1 MRARRIGLSVED
13 AGWSFIGCCRTRRR
27 GRSVDDAADLADSLL
42 WMGRERFSCRARRLW
57 SAGGAPEDDSADVCL
72 RDANCLPDVD
82 AGRDEDVDVGRDE
95 DVDLARA
102 DAGCKLADVVVDD
115 TPRRASAAICCSFF
129 SCFSKARI
137 RSWSDTL

>member
-57 SAGGAPEDDSADVCL
+57 SAGGAPEDESADVCL

-95 DVDLARA
+95 DVDLACA
-102 DAGCKLADVVVDD
+102 DAGCKCKLAC
-115 TPRRASAAICCSFF
+115 RRRHTSPSERGDLLLLLF
-129 SCFSKARI
+129 
-137 RSWSDTL
+137 LLL